1 MVEDIIK
8 EHAPVIKEKEIAF
21 TKELSNDLPYL
32 VADKKLT
39 RIVFENL
46 ISNAVK
52 YTPKKGTVSVSLALE
67 EKSGVKEFSYVVQ
80 DSGIGIPT
88 DQQDKVFQKL
98 FRADNA
104 REGDTDGT
112 GLGLYL
118 VKLII
123 EKMGGTIRFES
134 SEGKGTTFFVRLP
147 LRSSMSETNI

>member
-1 MVEDIIK
+1 M
-8 EHAPVIKEKEIAF
+8 
-21 TKELSNDLPYL
+21 
-32 VADKKLT
+32 
-39 RIVFENL
+39 
-46 ISNAVK
+46 
-52 YTPKKGTVSVSLALE
+52 SVSLALE